1 MLSQTPATQATQALQ
16 HHMMCMSCSSF
27 MPASKRYCGDC
38 GMKET
43 LPVTQ
48 AEVDSTAH
56 ALIRFR
62 ELMLTSKSVATE
74 KHHKRTLTNF
84 TDFLAA
90 IGKQPTNA
98 NPYNCMA
105 FLMSKDKGARELLHN
120 PTCSQKNTSNKKN
133 PTCGCPLR
141 AKSTSVDTTIG
152 WLTAVLN
159 DLGLTGEYD
168 ARNGSGNPCKS
179 SVVRAYNKTTA
190 LEQNRLG
197 EFPHQAPVFDV
208 AIFNRMLAY
217 CLSKASASST
227 LADRAD
233 ELKWLQTA
241 FMFSLL
247 YNTINRGN
255 NIVDLTWDQL
265 EVTSL
270 PNGDDV
276 LHVRC
281 DPSKT
286 TGPRGVRHAVA
297 LPAGTTTLGD
307 FHPITLFKLM
317 VNLTNSDDLEYGA
330 RKGYVFRKHPTD
342 FSSHLTTQTLYS
354 RLTEVS
360 FALGISHW
368 RITIHSFRA
377 SGAIAAIF
385 AGESPQVIMYKA
397 GWSNQEMMHYYTY
410 LRQILGLSDADLEP
424 PARLPQLQPPRTEQV
439 APTLSPL
446 VGAIHTRLPPI
457 MPGPRP
463 AAPTGSRG
471 RGRGLAR
478 L

>member
-1 MLSQTPATQATQALQ
+1 
-16 HHMMCMSCSSF
+16 MMCMSCLSF
-27 MPASKRYCGDC
+27 MPANKRYCSDY

-74 KHHKRTLTNF
+74 KHHKRTLAKL
-84 TDFLAA
+84 TDFLAT

-105 FLMSKDKGARELLHN
+105 FLMSKDKGARELPHAARAHKRAS
-120 PTCSQKNTSNKKN
+120 PTRKN

-141 AKSTSVDTTIG
+141 AKSTSVDTAIG

-168 ARNGSGNPCKS
+168 PRNGSGNPCKS
-179 SVVRAYNKTTA
+179 AVVRAYNKTTA

-208 AIFNRMLAY
+208 AILNRMLAY
-217 CLSKASASST
+217 CLSQSSDSNART
-227 LADRAD
+227 DKVT

-241 FMFSLL
+241 LMFSLL

-270 PNGDDV
+270 PNGKEV

-297 LPAGTTTLGD
+297 LLAGTTTLGE
-307 FHPITLFKLM
+307 FHPITLFKMM
-317 VNLTNSDDLEYGA
+317 VNLTSSDDLEYGV
-330 RKGYVFRKHPTD
+330 RKGYIFRKTPAD

-354 RLTEVS
+354 RLSEVS
-360 FALGISHW
+360 SALGIAHW

-424 PARLPQLQPPRTEQV
+424 SARLPPIQPPSIKHA
-439 APTLSPL
+439 APTPTLEP
-446 VGAIHTRLPPI
+446 GATQSRLPPI

-463 AAPTGSRG
+463 AAPSRG
-471 RGRGLAR
+471 RGVGRAPL
-478 L
+478 